1 MTAPRRRA
9 LQALP
14 DTDTDTHDQR
24 THTAIDQF
32 RPEHQFIG
40 SLLWLGADA
49 AHPLLNLVPSE
60 AIWDPQT
67 RWAYELIRRV
77 VDAGDTPTPPAV
89 LAAGRRHA
97 ATAALDPSAAPN
109 PDRLAHLALY
119 LFDAYAQAI
128 APAAAAG
135 TYARDLLEEAYRR
148 AFAAAGTRMRELA
161 ASDGVERDDL
171 ATQFTIIADHLA
183 DLGRRIDA
191 AAGPLR

>member
-1 MTAPRRRA
+1 MTARRRA

-14 DTDTDTHDQR
+14 DTDTDPQDWR
-24 THTAIDQF
+24 TPTAIDQF

-40 SLLWLGADA
+40 SLLWLGGDA
-49 AHPLLNLVPSE
+49 AQPLLDLVPSE

-77 VDAGDTPTPPAV
+77 VDAGNTPTPPAV

-97 ATAALDPSAAPN
+97 ATEALDSATAPN
-109 PDRLAHLALY
+109 SDRLAHLSLY

-128 APAAAAG
+128 APAAAARI
-135 TYARDLLEEAYRR
+135 YARDVLEEAYRR
-148 AFAAAGTRMRELA
+148 AFAAAGTRMQELA
-161 ASDGVERDDL
+161 ASDGIERDDL
-171 ATQFTIIADHLA
+171 TRQFAAIADRLA

-191 AAGPLR
+191 AAGPHR